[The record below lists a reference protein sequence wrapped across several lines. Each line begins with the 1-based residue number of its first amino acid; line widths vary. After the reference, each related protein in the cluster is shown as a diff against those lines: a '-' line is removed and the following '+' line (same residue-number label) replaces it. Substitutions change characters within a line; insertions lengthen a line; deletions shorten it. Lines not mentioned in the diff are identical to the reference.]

1 MFHVFYYQ
9 TPLLMH
15 VMSIIFTSPWEIMNK
30 SVVVV
35 ILKCLEYFIAP
46 LVNLFLTS
54 NALHYHKP
62 HGTTNMNIP
71 SLSVLLLKMTPVN
84 ITVISV
90 KKNKILSNGFTI
102 VRIAIF
108 LLITVVFLGTH
119 QMSSN
124 IYNNHLLGDA
134 TH

>member
-1 MFHVFYYQ
+1 
-9 TPLLMH
+9 
-15 VMSIIFTSPWEIMNK
+15 MNK

-71 SLSVLLLKMTPVN
+71 SLSVLLLKMTPLN

-90 KKNKILSNGFTI
+90 KQNEIPSNGSTT
-102 VRIAIF
+102 VQSVAF
-108 LLITVVFLGTH
+108 LLIVIVFLGKI
-119 QMSSN
+119 QMSSDA
-124 IYNNHLLGDA
+124 YNGHLLGGA
-134 TH
+134 TQ